1 MPFESVNVE
10 YKERL
15 TPEVKKTI
23 VAFANTDGGAL
34 DIGVAD
40 DGAPIGMDDP
50 D

>member
-1 MPFESVNVE
+1 MSFESVNVE

-23 VAFANTDGGAL
+23 VAFANTDVVAL
-34 DIGVAD
+34 YIGVAD
-40 DGAPIGMDDP
+40 DGTPIGMDDP